1 MLPPRS
7 LDQSCPESHAR
18 CEPSWLSPRRNS
30 CVLPFFQLIFP
41 LSLFSLVALP
51 LMTFPGSMRV
61 ITPEGGRER
70 ATGGRRGRGRG
81 GSEGFHRMRRRRLA
95 DAKSSA
101 RSLMIPRL

>member
-70 ATGGRRGRGRG
+70 ETGGG
-81 GSEGFHRMRRRRLA
+81 GGGGVVRVFIECVGVDSQMLNPVRDR
-95 DAKSSA
+95 
-101 RSLMIPRL
+101 